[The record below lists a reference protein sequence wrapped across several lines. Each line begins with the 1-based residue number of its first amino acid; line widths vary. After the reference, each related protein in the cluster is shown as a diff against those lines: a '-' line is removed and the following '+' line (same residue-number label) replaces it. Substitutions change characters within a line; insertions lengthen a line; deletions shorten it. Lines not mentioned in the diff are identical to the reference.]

1 MPGPSKHLDDVA
13 KHTTSRVK
21 IDPSEYATELE
32 ALGTRWTIENDMLK
46 LALPGPGMAKTTAAA
61 AFAGALADELEHHP
75 TILIEYPGLK
85 LSINTHDAGNAI
97 TVMDLVFAA
106 RLEKWLRENG
116 FPV

>member
-1 MPGPSKHLDDVA
+1 MSAKDLEDVA
-13 KHTTSRVK
+13 SHTTSRVK
-21 IDPSEYATELE
+21 IDPSEYGKELE
-32 ALGTRWTIENDMLK
+32 ALGKRWSIEKDVLK
-46 LALPGPGMAKTTAAA
+46 LALPGPGMTKTSAAA
-61 AFAGALADELEHHP
+61 AFAGALADELDHHP
-75 TILIEYPGLK
+75 TIVLEYPGLK